1 MNENQLLQPTDF
13 DIQRLDLVTKFG
25 SVDLRG
31 MFEEINLY
39 DSMLAPCAT
48 GNMLIVD
55 AIGLSQKLLLDG
67 TIIFQSLSFFK
78 KRRLLFLLPLV
89 EIFYVIYILII
100 GIIANIGGAYEW
112 KGRTVN

>member
-1 MNENQLLQPTDF
+1 MVLLVSLIYLF
-13 DIQRLDLVTKFG
+13 NLFVFIQAGLLFFT
-25 SVDLRG
+25 LA
-31 MFEEINLY
+31 NLN
-39 DSMLAPCAT
+39 LFVV
-48 GNMLIVD
+48 LIGV
-55 AIGLSQKLLLDG
+55 KLFLDG
-67 TIIFQSLSFFK
+67 TLIFQSLSFFK